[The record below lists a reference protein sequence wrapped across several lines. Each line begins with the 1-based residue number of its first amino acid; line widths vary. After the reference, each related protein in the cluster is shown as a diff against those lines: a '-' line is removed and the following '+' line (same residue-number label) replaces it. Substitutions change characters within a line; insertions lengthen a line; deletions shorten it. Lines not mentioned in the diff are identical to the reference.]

1 MLRSFYR
8 YLATDVSGQTVIS
21 IFKGKAWPF
30 NKGSI
35 GCPETSVIKYQSTLE
50 DRSSELEV
58 LLPRLK
64 RSATGPSP
72 AADECNPRC
81 QSIPLRLVL
90 AFSLLGL
97 VIPVSGPFHSI
108 MPKKPNMNFCSLP
121 HLCHMPRISIILDLI
136 S

>member
-1 MLRSFYR
+1 MLRSFYW
-8 YLATDVSGQTVIS
+8 YLATDVSGQTIIS
-21 IFKGKAWPF
+21 IFKGKAWSF

-35 GCPETSVIKYQSTLE
+35 GCPETSVIKCQSTLE
-50 DRSSELEV
+50 DRSPELEV

-72 AADECNPRC
+72 EPGECNPRC
-81 QSIPLRLVL
+81 QSTSLRLVL
-90 AFSLLGL
+90 EFSLLGL
-97 VIPVSGPFHSI
+97 VIPVSGPFHSV

-121 HLCHMPRISIILDLI
+121 HLCHMTRISIILGLI